1 LKYKPEHLAKEA
13 QRLTN
18 DDVLTHAIADAKQ
31 EALEILAVV
40 DPHDPTAIQKQQALI
55 LALEELTTTLERYI
69 LAQV

>member
-1 LKYKPEHLAKEA
+1 
-13 QRLTN
+13 
-18 DDVLTHAIADAKQ
+18 VLTHAIADAKQ